1 MLSKIKAPG
10 RIRFWLL
17 VFLLFCGL
25 PPAQAAEG
33 PASLWLTFT
42 VADGLHSGNILSVL
56 VAQDGALWFGA
67 DTGAAR
73 YDGSWQWY
81 SEAKGLPSGKVH
93 AITQTHD
100 GALWFATSSG
110 LARLAPDGK
119 CCTLW
124 TRDEGLL
131 SDDVLSLA
139 PATDNDGQGV
149 WAGTAQGLVYV
160 DQERVEAASG
170 IPQGSIQALAVT
182 SDSRL
187 LAGVQGSGLWRR
199 DGDALWTSDEN
210 ALLQGDLYALLPGE
224 DDDVWVGTSH
234 GLVHRVSGTWTQFP
248 LTQDDSRLPVLA
260 IVRDPQGGLW
270 VGTDQ
275 GVFFDPDGQ
284 PDGLPAT
291 HLRAQSG
298 GLVNDYVRAMAIDRD
313 NALWLGTI
321 GGVNRYAGIIWHVVA
336 DEPVSGQRINAV
348 LVDREARVWVATE
361 SKGLARWDGQSWQK
375 LSAGESLLD
384 DRIVAL
390 FEDGSGRIWVS
401 TGTTVGFLTPSAQSW
416 QFEPLAGSD
425 LVGLPVFAFAQDAQ
439 GGVWLASEQGAARW
453 TESGGFERIVE
464 LEGKRV
470 NAVYQASDGI
480 LWFGTR
486 SHGMLR
492 RVEGQWQTLAGPG
505 GANVNDVVVDGIGE
519 TDDGSLWVGTYND
532 GLWRYRNER
541 WERMDMNLA
550 SPKVLSIDA
559 ADGLWVG
566 TRQGLT
572 RFDGT
577 TWQSYAG
584 DVLPDGRVTAV
595 ATQPEGSVWI
605 GTTLGLVR
613 YKPERSSPWVDIE
626 SVNLQTPQDGSV
638 TFDND
643 LIQIVRVRGGDV
655 ATRAKDL
662 TYLTQ
667 LSGVD
672 ATPQVHTD
680 AQITTYNGRS
690 LAAGTYI
697 LRVTARDAALNYS
710 QSAEVNIVIPQLVRL
725 PGGQKMRADVFYPF
739 VALGVLAVAGMGAS
753 SGLGLRARARAR
765 KMAAETAERQRE
777 ALARAF
783 NPYISGEPIR
793 QADMFFGRDE
803 LLRRIFNAL
812 HQNSI
817 MIHGERRMGKTTL
830 LYQLADQLRQAEDPE
845 WVFVPVYV
853 DLEGTPEDHFFH
865 HLMDSIWGALQG
877 YLTDD
882 TFVPPYQ
889 TMTPADYDDRDFVAD
904 LRGLLDRLKDVVEPR
919 KFRVILLMDEMDV
932 VSSYN
937 TLVQQQLRRV
947 FMSSLATNLGA
958 VVAGIQISK
967 EWDRLESPWYN
978 LFNEIE
984 LEPFPPAEARKLL
997 TEPVRGV
1004 YEWEPEALDFV
1015 INQSAGRPHRLQ
1027 QYALESVNLMLA
1039 AKRVRI
1045 TLADVLAAHEAIQ
1058 RSYGGQNG

>member
-1 MLSKIKAPG
+1 MLSNIKVPR
-10 RIRFWLL
+10 RISFWLL
-17 VFLLFCGL
+17 VFLLFLGL

-33 PASLWLTFT
+33 PASLWSTFT
-42 VADGLHSGNILSVL
+42 VADGLRSGNILSVL
-56 VAQDGALWFGA
+56 VAQDGGLWFGA

-73 YDGSWQWY
+73 YTGEWRWY
-81 SEAKGLPSGKVH
+81 SEADGLPPGKVH
-93 AITQTHD
+93 AIAQTDD

-110 LARLAPDGK
+110 LARLAPGSERCTVWTQNDG
-119 CCTLW
+119 LP
-124 TRDEGLL
+124 
-131 SDDVLSLA
+131 SDDILSLA
-139 PATDNDGQGV
+139 PAVDHDRQGV
-149 WAGTAQGLVYV
+149 WAGTSQGLVYV
-160 DQERVEAASG
+160 DPERVEAASG
-170 IPQGSIQALAVT
+170 IPQGNIQALALT
-182 SDSRL
+182 FDDHL
-187 LAGVQGSGLWRR
+187 LVGVQGRGIWRG
-199 DGDALWTSDEN
+199 DGDGRWVADED
-210 ALLQGDLYALLPGE
+210 ALLQGDLYVLWPEGA
-224 DDDVWVGTSH
+224 DDVWVGTSH
-234 GLVHRVSGTWTQFP
+234 GLVHRASGSWVQFP
-248 LTQDDSRLPVLA
+248 LTEDDSRLPVLS

-270 VGTDQ
+270 VGTDR
-275 GVFFDPDGQ
+275 GVIHDPDGRQ
-284 PDGLPAT
+284 DGLPVT
-291 HLRAQSG
+291 HLRAKSG

-313 NALWLGTI
+313 RALWLGTI
-321 GGVNRYAGIIWHVVA
+321 GGVNRYAGIIWQVVT

-348 LVDREARVWVATE
+348 LVDREQRVWAATE
-361 SKGLARWDGQSWQK
+361 SKGLALWDGESWQR
-375 LSAGESLLD
+375 LSAGEDLLD

-390 FEDGSGRIWVS
+390 FEDKAGRIWVS
-401 TGTTVGFLTPSAQSW
+401 TGTTVGFLTQSAQSW

-425 LVGLPVFAFAQDAQ
+425 LIGPPVFAFAEDAQ
-439 GGVWLASEQGAARW
+439 DGVWLASGQGAVRW
-453 TESGGFERIVE
+453 TESGGFERVVE

-470 NAVYQASDGI
+470 NAVYQAADGV

-486 SHGMLR
+486 SDGMLR
-492 RVEGQWQTLAGPG
+492 RVEGQWQTFAGSS
-505 GANVNDVVVDGIGE
+505 GASVNDVVVDGVGE
-519 TDDGSLWVGTYND
+519 TEDGSLWVGTYND
-532 GLWRYRNER
+532 GLWRYRDER

-550 SPKVLSIDA
+550 SPKVLSLDA

-566 TRQGLT
+566 TRQGVT

-584 DVLPDGRVTAV
+584 DVLPDGWVTAV
-595 ATQPEGSVWI
+595 AAGSEGSAWI
-605 GTTLGLVR
+605 GTTSGLVR
-613 YKPERSSPWVDIE
+613 HRPERSLPWVEIE
-626 SVNLQTPQDGSV
+626 SVNLQTPHDGSV
-638 TFDND
+638 TFDSD
-643 LIQIVRVRGGDV
+643 LIQIVRVQGGDL

-662 TYLTQ
+662 IYLTQ

-672 ATPQVHTD
+672 AVPQIHTD
-680 AQITTYNGRS
+680 AQITSYNSRTLS
-690 LAAGTYI
+690 AGTYV
-697 LRVTARDAALNYS
+697 LRVTARDAAFNYS

-725 PGGQKMRADVFYPF
+725 PGGQRVRADVFYPF

-753 SGLGLRARARAR
+753 SGIGLRARARAR

-853 DLEGTPEDHFFH
+853 DLEGTPEEQFFH
-865 HLMDSIWGALQG
+865 HLMDAIWGALQG

-882 TFVPPYQ
+882 TFVPHYQ
-889 TMTPADYDDRDFVAD
+889 TVAPVEYDDRDFVAD

-932 VSSYN
+932 LSSYN

-947 FMSSLATNLGA
+947 FMSALATNLGA

-984 LEPFPPAEARKLL
+984 LEPFPPDQARKLL
-997 TEPVRGV
+997 AEPVRGV
-1004 YEWEPEALDFV
+1004 YEWDQEALDFV
-1015 INQSAGRPHRLQ
+1015 IDQSAGRPHRLQ
-1027 QYALESVNLMLA
+1027 QYALEAVNLMLA
-1039 AKRVRI
+1039 AKRLRI
-1045 TLADVLAAHEAIQ
+1045 TLADVMAAHEAIQ
-1058 RSYGGQNG
+1058 RSYGS